1 MSIAN
6 ALLLAGA
13 LLVTLLPA
21 AVYAQGQGQGQGRG
35 GPPGLERP
43 AQAQPGPP
51 ARRGGNRADEGA
63 SLSFSLSFSAG
74 ERDLIRDWFL
84 RNPLQPAALP
94 PGIARNLAR
103 GKPLPPG
110 IAKRFLPQPLL
121 ARLPPRDGY
130 DYLLIGAS
138 VVLVAAGTQ
147 VVVDILADV
156 L

>member
-13 LLVTLLPA
+13 LLAALLPA
-21 AVYAQGQGQGQGRG
+21 TVYAQGQGQGQGRG

-51 ARRGGNRADEGA
+51 GRRGGGSADSA
-63 SLSFSLSFSAG
+63 ALSFSLSFSAG
-74 ERDLIRDWFL
+74 ERRLIHDWFAH
-84 RNPLQPAALP
+84 NPLQPAALP

-121 ARLPPRDGY
+121 AQLPARDGY

-147 VVVDILADV
+147 IVVDVLADV

>member
-6 ALLLAGA
+6 ALLLAGV
-13 LLVTLLPA
+13 LLAALLPA

-51 ARRGGNRADEGA
+51 ARRGGGRSDESA
-63 SLSFSLSFSAG
+63 SLTLSLSFSAG
-74 ERDLIRDWFL
+74 EQRLIHDWFA

-110 IAKRFLPQPLL
+110 IARRFLPQPLL
-121 ARLPPRDGY
+121 AQLPRRDGY

-147 VVVDILADV
+147 IVVDILADV